1 MAERGRELAAAAL
14 AGVLLLVPAQAQ
26 DGPATTPVPKKGG
39 ALWKSGK
46 TPPPELN
53 TPEFENMRRTVD
65 ALTPEQRQKFKEN
78 LLRWMELS
86 PEEKQALRKLE
97 ETRRERIT
105 QETERA
111 LKESGLSLS
120 PAQHERFVQRYAE
133 ERRKVEQK
141 LRQQMEESRKPM
153 VKEIIRQLREE
164 FTAVASTPVAATPPG
179 TAPQTAV
186 P

>member
-1 MAERGRELAAAAL
+1 
-14 AGVLLLVPAQAQ
+14 
-26 DGPATTPVPKKGG
+26 VPKSGLPPGAKGG
-39 ALWKSGK
+39 NPWKNGK

-53 TPEFENMRRTVD
+53 TPEFENMRRTLE

-78 LLRWMELS
+78 LIRWMELS

-97 ETRRERIT
+97 ETRKEHMV

-111 LKESGLSLS
+111 IKESGLSLS
-120 PAQHERFVQRYAE
+120 SAQHERFVQRYAE
-133 ERRKVEQK
+133 ERRKIELK
-141 LRQQMEESRKPM
+141 LRVQMEELRKPM
-153 VKEIIRQLREE
+153 VKEVIRQLREE
-164 FTAVASTPVAATPPG
+164 FTAVAATPVGTNPPG